1 MNGGENGGWWAVW
14 EWGVFRD
21 ADGKASRNERECF
34 PEVMRG
40 LLKNALAAGR
50 EVNAFLSSHTNLESD
65 TTRVLMTTTAFN
77 VQNMK
82 EQECDAVINL
92 KKINDIRFVNKFQE
106 AVSEKLPQGGL
117 YIGLVETHEQRKF
130 RILKKFFPGFSHLY
144 YFFDFIFK
152 RVFPKLPFFKKI
164 YFFVTNGRN
173 RVMSKAEALGRLVSC
188 GFKIEEVKVIGNL
201 TYFVGSK
208 IKKPC
213 YDLNPSYGPLFA
225 MNRIGKDSKIIRVYK
240 FRTMYPFAEYL
251 QEYLYEQNSLA
262 EGGKFAEDFRITSWG
277 SFLRKCW
284 LDELP
289 MLINLLKGE
298 IKIVGVR
305 PLSHH
310 YFSLYSNELK
320 HKRSFTKPGLLPPF
334 YADLPKTL
342 EEIIESELRYLN
354 AYEKSPYLTDIRYF
368 FRAFYTILIL
378 RARSN

>member
-1 MNGGENGGWWAVW
+1 MKQALI
-14 EWGVFRD
+14 
-21 ADGKASRNERECF
+21 NELI
-34 PEVMRG
+34 PEV
-40 LLKNALAAGR
+40 NT
-50 EVNAFLSSHTNLESD
+50 FLSSHADLESGS
-65 TTRVLMTTTAFN
+65 TRVLMTTTAFN
-77 VQNMK
+77 IQNMK
-82 EQECDAVINL
+82 EGEYEAVINL

-106 AVSEKLPQGGL
+106 SVNEKLPPGGL
-117 YIGLVETHEQRKF
+117 YIGLVETHEQRKS
-130 RILKKFFPGFSHLY
+130 RLLKKFFPGFSY
-144 YFFDFIFK
+144 IYFFFDFIFK

-188 GFKIEEVKVIGNL
+188 GFKIEEVKVISNL
-201 TYFVGSK
+201 TYFVASK
-208 IKKPC
+208 VKEPC

-225 MNRIGKDSKIIRVYK
+225 MNRIGKDSKIIKVYK

-251 QEYLYEQNSLA
+251 QEFIYEQNNLA

-277 SFLRKCW
+277 RFLRKCW

-320 HKRSFTKPGLLPPF
+320 QKRSFTKPGLLPPF
-334 YADLPKTL
+334 YVDLPKTL
-342 EEIIESELRYLN
+342 EEIIDSELRYLS
-354 AYEKSPYLTDIRYF
+354 AYEKSPRLTDLRYF
-368 FRAFYTILIL
+368 FKAFYTIVFL